1 MEWKIPTTV
10 IVVAALVI
18 VAAGTII
25 LAVQS
30 SGETV
35 RPGQPDTVTLST
47 LPTRASPRVTTPA
60 ENHATETPPATTT
73 ATTAI
78 TESSPKKDADKC
90 SIVPDQY
97 GYQYYDP
104 AVYNPETEEKYSL
117 PVRKKDPVI
126 TTRQAE
132 EIAIKA
138 FPHYS
143 LDRTEVH
150 ISDGW
155 LGVPAY
161 QFDLYEGDRQAVYGY
176 IHADTGEVVT
186 YRIPSR
192 VTSKQGNSNS
202 AVSMDHAQEIAE
214 KEIRERNGEIS
225 LKLMDS
231 HVITNSHEDNGKY
244 SFDYKRVIQGFPCV
258 NDGILITS
266 DPGTG
271 EVSDYTKYWF
281 TPENAVA
288 AKTIPTISRDEAIAV
303 VERKARACYP
313 ESADSVRIISANLQW
328 MDYIYP
334 DKYTPKPGVIPLG
347 WNVQFDDKTIQ
358 NQEYPNPAEAW
369 VDAQNGNLMSFVYFH
384 S

>member
-1 MEWKIPTTV
+1 MR
-10 IVVAALVI
+10 
-18 VAAGTII
+18 II
-25 LAVQS
+25 
-30 SGETV
+30 
-35 RPGQPDTVTLST
+35 
-47 LPTRASPRVTTPA
+47 
-60 ENHATETPPATTT
+60 
-73 ATTAI
+73 
-78 TESSPKKDADKC
+78 
-90 SIVPDQY
+90 
-97 GYQYYDP
+97 
-104 AVYNPETEEKYSL
+104 
-117 PVRKKDPVI
+117 
-126 TTRQAE
+126 
-132 EIAIKA
+132 
-138 FPHYS
+138 
-143 LDRTEVH
+143 
-150 ISDGW
+150 
-155 LGVPAY
+155 
-161 QFDLYEGDRQAVYGY
+161 
-176 IHADTGEVVT
+176 
-186 YRIPSR
+186 
-192 VTSKQGNSNS
+192 
-202 AVSMDHAQEIAE
+202 
-214 KEIRERNGEIS
+214 
-225 LKLMDS
+225 
-231 HVITNSHEDNGKY
+231 GKY